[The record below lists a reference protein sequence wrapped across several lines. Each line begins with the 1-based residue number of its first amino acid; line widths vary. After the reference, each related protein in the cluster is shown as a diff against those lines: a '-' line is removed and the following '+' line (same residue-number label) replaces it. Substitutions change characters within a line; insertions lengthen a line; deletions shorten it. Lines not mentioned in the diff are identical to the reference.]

1 MVLGMHNVSTGRG
14 KGGDALFILHRSDY
28 CDPLQRM

>member
-1 MVLGMHNVSTGRG
+1 MILGIHNVSTGRG
-14 KGGDALFILHRSDY
+14 KGGDALFILRHSD